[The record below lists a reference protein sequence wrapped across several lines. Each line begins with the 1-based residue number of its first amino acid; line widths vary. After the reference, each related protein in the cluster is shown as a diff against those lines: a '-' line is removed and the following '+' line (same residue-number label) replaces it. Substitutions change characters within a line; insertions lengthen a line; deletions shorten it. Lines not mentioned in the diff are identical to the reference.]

1 MCRTVQASSQRS
13 GAQMFMAYRFGFTQY
28 YETQHSCVLLYWVWC
43 NLLAVSG
50 VVPYALVLLKIDN
63 LDVNELYLYYLI
75 KLCKIPLVYCWWT
88 CSLTSHNLALD
99 YIICTSP
106 TASQYLQSWFYI
118 LNFDDVVFKYY
129 DFSSS
134 ICGQGLSQVSL
145 SILNSCCSQWGL
157 KKQLLIF
164 QVCSNFPLFIWVFKE
179 GCHLSPLPFK
189 WKGQELSAV
198 SISEML
204 ASKVFTLLFL
214 LSPIQPSLWFA
225 KARARGELTE
235 TLRWN
240 RELVWVRIQPATGS
254 SEAFAFRSWS
264 GLSGVCCVGGAWGYT
279 VCCQCKDQFLIYC
292 LKMD

>member
-1 MCRTVQASSQRS
+1 MNLLGVSPKDHNDSDGSCPTSNKKIVYAEYIVCRTVQASSQRS

-134 ICGQGLSQVSL
+134 ICGRAFPGFTKYPQF
-145 SILNSCCSQWGL
+145 
-157 KKQLLIF
+157 LL
-164 QVCSNFPLFIWVFKE
+164 QSVGAEEAALNFPGLFKLPTF
-179 GCHLSPLPFK
+179 HLGF
-189 WKGQELSAV
+189 
-198 SISEML
+198 
-204 ASKVFTLLFL
+204 
-214 LSPIQPSLWFA
+214 
-225 KARARGELTE
+225 
-235 TLRWN
+235 
-240 RELVWVRIQPATGS
+240 
-254 SEAFAFRSWS
+254 
-264 GLSGVCCVGGAWGYT
+264 
-279 VCCQCKDQFLIYC
+279 
-292 LKMD
+292 